1 MSPASWQ
8 VDREHK
14 AKLYQFKS
22 RLKQLNISSLSDL
35 EYKDAVEKIYMEVYY
50 PEERIWSS

>member
-1 MSPASWQ
+1 MTPASWQ

-22 RLKQLNISSLSDL
+22 RLKQLNISSLSEL
-35 EYKDAVEKIYMEVYY
+35 EYKEAIEKIYMEVYY
-50 PEERIWSS
+50 PEERIWSL

>member
-22 RLKQLNISSLSDL
+22 KLKQLNVSSLSEL

>member
-1 MSPASWQ
+1 MTPASWQ

-22 RLKQLNISSLSDL
+22 RLKQLNISSLSEL
-35 EYKDAVEKIYMEVYY
+35 QYKDAVEKIYMEVYY

>member
-22 RLKQLNISSLSDL
+22 RLKQLNISSLSEL

>member
-14 AKLYQFKS
+14 AKLYQFKN

>member
-1 MSPASWQ
+1 MTPASWQ
-8 VDREHK
+8 VEFANI

-22 RLKQLNISSLSDL
+22 KLKQLNISSLSEL

-50 PEERIWSS
+50 PEERI

>member
-1 MSPASWQ
+1 MTPASWQ

-22 RLKQLNISSLSDL
+22 KLKQLNISSLSEL

-50 PEERIWSS
+50 PEERIWSL

>member
-1 MSPASWQ
+1 MTPASWQ

-22 RLKQLNISSLSDL
+22 RLKQLNISSLSEL

>member
-1 MSPASWQ
+1 MTPASWQ

-22 RLKQLNISSLSDL
+22 RLKQLNIS
-35 EYKDAVEKIYMEVYY
+35 VYLN
-50 PEERIWSS
+50 

>member
-1 MSPASWQ
+1 MSPASWE

-22 RLKQLNISSLSDL
+22 RLKQLNISSLSEL

-50 PEERIWSS
+50 PEERIWSL